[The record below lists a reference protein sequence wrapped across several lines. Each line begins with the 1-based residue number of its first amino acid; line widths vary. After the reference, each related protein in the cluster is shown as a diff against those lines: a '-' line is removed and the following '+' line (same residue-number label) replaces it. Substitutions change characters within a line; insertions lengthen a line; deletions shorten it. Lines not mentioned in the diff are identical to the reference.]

1 MSDSEES
8 VGADIEAAAEAA
20 ISTLL
25 PAKSRAVYELSYQR
39 FDQWLGLRKLECI
52 SEKVMLAYFMQRSK
66 LLKPST
72 MWSEQSEGYRGKK
85 SKVFTKD
92 EVHAFLKEANDET
105 YLILKVLLI
114 VGISGA
120 CRRQELLQLS
130 IKDIEDMGEFLKIQ
144 ILETK
149 TKKSFEDIL
158 HCDLKIHGTR
168 DFLLVIHLENALP
181 TLLE

>member
-72 MWSEQSEGYRGKK
+72 MWSEYSKLRTTIYLNKKVDISKFNNLIAFLKRQSEGYRGKK

-105 YLILKVLLI
+105 YLMLKV
-114 VGISGA
+114 
-120 CRRQELLQLS
+120 QE
-130 IKDIEDMGEFLKIQ
+130 K
-144 ILETK
+144 
-149 TKKSFEDIL
+149 
-158 HCDLKIHGTR
+158 
-168 DFLLVIHLENALP
+168 NY
-181 TLLE
+181 

>member
-72 MWSEQSEGYRGKK
+72 MWSEYSKLRTTIYLNKKVDISKFNNLIAFLKRQSEGYRGKK

-92 EVHAFLKEANDET
+92 EVHAFLKEANDCKR
-105 YLILKVLLI
+105 IFK
-114 VGISGA
+114 
-120 CRRQELLQLS
+120 
-130 IKDIEDMGEFLKIQ
+130 
-144 ILETK
+144 
-149 TKKSFEDIL
+149 
-158 HCDLKIHGTR
+158 
-168 DFLLVIHLENALP
+168 NATEKLP
-181 TLLE
+181 LPPQTCGS

>member
-72 MWSEQSEGYRGKK
+72 MWSEYSKLRTTIYLNKK
-85 SKVFTKD
+85 VDISKF
-92 EVHAFLKEANDET
+92 NN
-105 YLILKVLLI
+105 LIL
-114 VGISGA
+114 
-120 CRRQELLQLS
+120 E
-130 IKDIEDMGEFLKIQ
+130 
-144 ILETK
+144 ET
-149 TKKSFEDIL
+149 E
-158 HCDLKIHGTR
+158 
-168 DFLLVIHLENALP
+168 
-181 TLLE
+181 